1 MKQNRPPIEPDRAS
15 GGAARGADGSA
26 RSTERGT
33 SSRRTSTSRRAGGTV
48 TFLPVNDTQRS
59 LDARVVAYIRDL
71 IESGQLTA
79 GDRLPPERELAV
91 QLNVSR
97 TVLREALHTLA
108 ALGLIELQH
117 GRGIFVTSGS
127 AHATAQ
133 RLSASMQADDSA
145 ARLRDLFAIRRIL
158 EGASAEW
165 AAQRAT
171 PEQIAELR
179 AILAEASPLYTAT
192 PFDAELAGALDARLH
207 TTIAAA
213 SANRT
218 LLLLMVTL
226 VDELGISRGRSL
238 AIPGRA
244 QKSLRQHE
252 RLVEAIAAHDPVA
265 ARRAMLDHLNDVE
278 QSLLGS

>member
-33 SSRRTSTSRRAGGTV
+33 SSRRTSRRAGGTV

-145 ARLRDLFAIRRIL
+145 ARLRELFAIRRIL
-158 EGASAEW
+158 E
-165 AAQRAT
+165 
-171 PEQIAELR
+171 
-179 AILAEASPLYTAT
+179 
-192 PFDAELAGALDARLH
+192 
-207 TTIAAA
+207 
-213 SANRT
+213 
-218 LLLLMVTL
+218 
-226 VDELGISRGRSL
+226 
-238 AIPGRA
+238 
-244 QKSLRQHE
+244 
-252 RLVEAIAAHDPVA
+252 
-265 ARRAMLDHLNDVE
+265 
-278 QSLLGS
+278 